1 MKEPSTPLDTL
12 SHAGFLEALRGCGLV
27 GPAENATFR
36 PLAGGVSSDIFRVDT
51 ETGRT
56 LAVKRSIPRL
66 RVAAEWLAPVE
77 RAAGEVRWLR
87 LVREIDSRLAP
98 RVLAEIPE
106 ISVFAM
112 EFLDPANHPVWKD
125 EMAGGRVDPG
135 FAAAV
140 GRDLV
145 LIHSRTAGRSEI
157 AEAFATDDCFFALRT
172 SPFLLF
178 TAERDGDVAPQLR
191 ALAADLA
198 VRKVALMHGD
208 ISPKNILAGPAGPI
222 FLDAECVAYGDPS
235 FDIAFC
241 LTHLLLKT
249 VWLRDWREAVMASF
263 RALWEAYRLG
273 VDWEESAALDRRAAG
288 LISALLL
295 ARVDGKS
302 PAPYLTGAAD
312 KNLVRQTAKRFL
324 SMQGLEID
332 TLSTLWRRVVMS

>member
-1 MKEPSTPLDTL
+1 METTAPLDTL
-12 SHAGFLEALRGCGLV
+12 SNSGLLEALRGCGLV
-27 GPAENATFR
+27 GSSENATFS
-36 PLAGGVSSDIFRVDT
+36 PLAGGVSSDIFQVDI
-51 ETGRT
+51 EGGRT

-87 LVREIDSRLAP
+87 LVREIDPRLAP

-125 EMAGGRVDPG
+125 TMAGGRVDPG

-140 GRDLV
+140 GRDLALV
-145 LIHSRTAGRSEI
+145 HGRTAGRSEV
-157 AEAFATDDCFFALRT
+157 AEAFTTDECFFALRT

-178 TAERDGDVAPQLR
+178 TADRHGDVAPRLR

-208 ISPKNILAGPAGPI
+208 ISPKNILVGPDGPV
-222 FLDAECVAYGDPS
+222 FLDAECVAYGDPA

-263 RALWEAYRLG
+263 QALWAAYRLG
-273 VDWEESAALDRRAAG
+273 VDWEQSAALEARAAG
-288 LISALLL
+288 LVSALLL

-302 PAPYLTGAAD
+302 PAPYLTDVAD
-312 KNLVRQTAKRFL
+312 KALVRQTAKRLLGVPDLDIDAL
-324 SMQGLEID
+324 SA
-332 TLSTLWRRVVMS
+332 LWRRAVMA